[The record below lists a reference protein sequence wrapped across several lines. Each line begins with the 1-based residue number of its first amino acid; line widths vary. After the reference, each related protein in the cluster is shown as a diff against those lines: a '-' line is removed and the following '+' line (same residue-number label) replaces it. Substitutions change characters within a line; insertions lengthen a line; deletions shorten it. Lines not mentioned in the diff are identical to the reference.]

1 MPTLRS
7 KQAEPAPI
15 REALVGA
22 AYKINGVLYVVR
34 SGERLR
40 ADHPMVRK
48 YPAMFAADGLSD
60 SERSAA
66 HMQYREWK
74 DAKAAGR

>member
-1 MPTLRS
+1 MPTLR

-22 AYKINGVLYVVR
+22 SYKINGVRYTVR

-40 ADHPMVRK
+40 ADHPMVKR

-60 SERSAA
+60 SERTVA
-66 HMQYREWK
+66 HIAYREWK